1 MTITF
6 IGHGYVGL
14 VTACVFA
21 DFGNKVWVV
30 GRTPEKIER
39 LKKGDPIFYEPEL
52 EELLKKNLDAGR
64 IHFTLDYKDSVGEAD
79 AIFIAVGT
87 PPQETGEADLSTVFD
102 VAEKIGKNLKKAKSD
117 GSQGFTVVSCKS
129 TVTIGTNKKIQKV
142 IEEVKPDGA
151 EFAVAS
157 CPEFLAQGSAVENT
171 FHPDRVVIGSDSQ
184 RAIDILVDLHKS
196 IDAPNIITDLASAEL
211 IKYTANAM
219 LATKISFANLI
230 AQFSDKAGANVEAV
244 LDAVGIDRRIG
255 RIFMNPGVGYGGSC
269 FPKDVKAL
277 IQIGKSLGIDTALLE
292 GVEKTNLDMRNNVI
306 EKIVNNSKSKKIA
319 ILGLSF
325 KPNTDDIR
333 EAPSVYIIKELL
345 EKGFELSVYDPEAR
359 AKIESVFGDKL
370 KYFDDAYS
378 TLEGVDLLAI
388 LTEWNQFREID
399 LTKVKELMSEPVIID
414 GRNVIDPDEAL
425 KLGFNYMGVGR

>member
-52 EELLKKNLDAGR
+52 TELLQKNLKEGR
-64 IHFTLDYKDSVGEAD
+64 IHFTLDYKEAVKESD
-79 AIFIAVGT
+79 AVFIAVGT
-87 PPQETGEADLSTVFD
+87 PPQESGAADLSTVFD
-102 VAEKIGKNLKKAKSD
+102 VAEKIGKSLKS
-117 GSQGFTVVSCKS
+117 GFTVVSCKS
-129 TVTIGTNKKIQKV
+129 TVTIGTNKKIAEI
-142 IEEVKPDGA
+142 IEKVKP
-151 EFAVAS
+151 EMSKFAIAS
-157 CPEFLAQGSAVENT
+157 VPEFLSQGTAVKNT

-184 RAIDILVDLHKS
+184 KAIDMMVELHKP
-196 IDAPNIITDLASAEL
+196 INAPNIITDLASAEL

-230 AQFSDKAGANVEAV
+230 ALYSEKTGANVESV
-244 LDAVGIDRRIG
+244 LDAVGIDKRIG
-255 RIFMNPGVGYGGSC
+255 RVFMNPGVGYGGSC

-277 IQIGKSLGIDTALLE
+277 IQIGKSLGVDTSLLD
-292 GVEKTNLDMRNNVI
+292 GVEKTNFNMRHNVT
-306 EKIVNNSKSKKIA
+306 EKIINKSKEKNIA

-333 EAPSVYIIKELL
+333 EAPSVYIIKDLL
-345 EKGFELSVYDPEAR
+345 EAGFKINVYDPKAMK
-359 AKIESVFGDKL
+359 KIREVFQDKITFFENP
-370 KYFDDAYS
+370 YDAL
-378 TLEGVDLLAI
+378 TGVSSLII
-388 LTEWNQFREID
+388 LTEWDEFRQLD
-399 LTKVKELMSEPVIID
+399 LARVKNLMQGKVIVD
-414 GRNVIDPDEAL
+414 GRNICDSEKVKA
-425 KLGFNYMGVGR
+425 LGFDYFGVGR